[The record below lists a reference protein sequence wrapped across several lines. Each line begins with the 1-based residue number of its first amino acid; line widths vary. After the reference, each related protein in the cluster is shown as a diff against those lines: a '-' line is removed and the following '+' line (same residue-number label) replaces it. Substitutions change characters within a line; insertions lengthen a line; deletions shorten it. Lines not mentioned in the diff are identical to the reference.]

1 MSNLNDERIQRY
13 LKHPVSLRVFDSIDS
28 TNTYA
33 KAWAREGAPH
43 PAVVIA
49 SQQSA
54 GRGRLGRSFFS
65 PEGGLY
71 LSLIV
76 HSNGCSPGNFTTLA
90 AVAAHNAI
98 WTVTGLQTDIKWVN
112 DLLMQG
118 KKVCGILAEGVV
130 LNQTLSRIV
139 IGIGINTGSVDFPED
154 LQDIAGT
161 LHQAHHPVD
170 REQLA
175 ARLINEILN
184 ALPDMPAH
192 MPVYRSKCIT
202 IGRKVSF
209 INEGKQTT
217 GHAVTVDDDGALLVE
232 TENGPVRLV
241 AGEVSIL
248 KG

>member
-13 LKHPVSLRVFDSIDS
+13 LKHPVALRVFDSIDS
-28 TNTYA
+28 TNIYA
-33 KAWAREGAPH
+33 KSWARKSVKL

-49 SQQSA
+49 SQQGA

-76 HSNGCSPGNFTTLA
+76 NSNGCSPGNFTTLA
-90 AVAAHNAI
+90 AVAAYNAI
-98 WTVTGLQTDIKWVN
+98 RTVTGFETDIKWVN

-154 LQDIAGT
+154 LQNIAGT
-161 LHQAHHPVD
+161 LYQAHHPVD

-175 ARLINEILN
+175 ACLINEILN
-184 ALPDMPAH
+184 NLPNMPAH
-192 MPVYRSKCIT
+192 MPAYRSKCVT
-202 IGRKVSF
+202 IGQTVSF
-209 INEGKQTT
+209 INEGQKKT
-217 GHAVTVDDDGALLVE
+217 GYALTVDDDGALLVE

-241 AGEVSIL
+241 AGEVSLL